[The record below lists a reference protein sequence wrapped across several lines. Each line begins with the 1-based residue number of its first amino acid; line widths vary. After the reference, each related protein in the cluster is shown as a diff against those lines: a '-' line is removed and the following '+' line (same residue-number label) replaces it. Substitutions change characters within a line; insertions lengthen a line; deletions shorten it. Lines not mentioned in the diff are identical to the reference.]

1 MSPGGGG
8 ARRKVAITYLEITD
22 PAAIRPA
29 RPVDAPIARV
39 EPPDGA
45 INRAFYEQVGADWS
59 WTDLLGRDAA
69 YWQAFADSVE
79 TWIIGPCAGYAELR
93 TVGADVE
100 IVHLGLLPA
109 FHGRGLGG
117 ALLEFA
123 LRRGFELGSRVW
135 LHTCTTDGPQA
146 LPNYLARGLVPY
158 REESR

>member
-1 MSPGGGG
+1 MSMVP
-8 ARRKVAITYLEITD
+8 VVVTYLEITD
-22 PAAIRPA
+22 RASIRPA

-39 EPPDGA
+39 VPPDGA
-45 INRAFYEQVGADWS
+45 VNRAFYEQIGADWN
-59 WTDLLGRDAA
+59 WNDLLGRDDAF
-69 YWQAFADSVE
+69 WQAYADSVE
-79 TWIIGPCAGYAELR
+79 TWIIGPGAGYAELR
-93 TVGADVE
+93 AAGGDVE

-135 LHTCTTDGPQA
+135 LHTCSDDGPQA

-158 REESR
+158 REER